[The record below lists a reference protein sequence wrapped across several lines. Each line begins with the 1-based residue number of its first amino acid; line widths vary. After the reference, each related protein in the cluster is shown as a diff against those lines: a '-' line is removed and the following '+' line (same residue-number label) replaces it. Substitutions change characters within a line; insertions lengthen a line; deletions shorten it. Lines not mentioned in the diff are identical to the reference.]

1 MTDRKVGI
9 EEGSG
14 NVFAD
19 LGLPEADDLLLKSQI
34 VIELHGLMRERR
46 LTQTETAKLMG
57 IAQPDLSNLLR
68 GELRGYSVERLIRML
83 TAFGRDVEIVVKPPA
98 AKAKTGRVLFKSD
111 EVRPRNVQRKPVS
124 SSALVSIGYAPST
137 KTLEVEFRD
146 GTYRYFDVPEPT
158 YRALENAP
166 SKSTFFSTQIRDRF
180 NFEPVPDAK
189 SGRGVKGARANTGS
203 SPLIHRARSAA
214 RR

>member
-1 MTDRKVGI
+1 MTDRKVEI

-19 LGLPEADDLLLKSQI
+19 LGLPGADDLLLKSQI
-34 VIELHGLMRERR
+34 VIELHGLMRKRG
-46 LTQTETAKLMG
+46 LTQTEAAKLMG
-57 IAQPDLSNLLR
+57 IAQPGLSNLLR

-98 AKAKTGRVLFKSD
+98 TKGRAGRVMFRSG
-111 EVRPRNVQRKPVS
+111 EAGPRNVQRKPVS
-124 SSALVSIGYAPST
+124 SSALVSIGYDPST
-137 KTLEVEFRD
+137 KTLDVEFRD

-158 YRALENAP
+158 YRALESAP

-180 NFEPVPDAK
+180 SFEPVPDAK
-189 SGRGVKGARANTGS
+189 SGVKGARVNTGS
-203 SPLIHRARSAA
+203 SSFIHRARSAA